1 MNLSLFIDSHFWN
14 TLPKKEHLQLHL
26 PTYHIAKHIVTTWPG
41 DGMIYT
47 NPIAMK
53 AISVLLIF
61 LLNAQSIWAG
71 NSCPSDS
78 NAKHGQ
84 TEFNFFEN
92 NFRITKKDSVLVIYD
107 RYDRSGAGVIR
118 KVYYPGKT
126 QSIVISNI
134 PSGKYFV
141 TIQCLGKHH
150 DRFDK
155 IIKIKP
161 GKTAYVSVKL
171 RDYDEFLKDRVII
184 PADHIDFSKLT
195 ILQMK

>member
-1 MNLSLFIDSHFWN
+1 MKAVLSILI
-14 TLPKKEHLQLHL
+14 LQLF
-26 PTYHIAKHIVTTWPG
+26 TQWGWA
-41 DGMIYT
+41 
-47 NPIAMK
+47 
-53 AISVLLIF
+53 AIGHQKDS
-61 LLNAQSIWAG
+61 SI
-71 NSCPSDS
+71 
-78 NAKHGQ
+78 KKGQ

-92 NFRITKKDSVLVIYD
+92 HFRITKKDSVLVIYD
-107 RYDRSGAGVIR
+107 RYDRSGAGVIF
-118 KVYYPGKT
+118 KVYYPGKS
-126 QSIVISNI
+126 QSITISDI
-134 PSGKYFV
+134 PKGKYFV

-184 PADHIDFSKLT
+184 PADHIDFSRLT